1 MVLAAAAEDAAVGR
15 DDPHD
20 FVDVLAVDEL
30 TRETDPAQPFVGDRD
45 VDVELPFEAPGD
57 RRQGF
62 GPEVEPVLL
71 PREHLLDVHP
81 AQRQQPGGPL
91 EESLLAGTQPHAP
104 RLGTAVHQQAARRQR
119 DLVILVLGIGVHVES
134 RSEHRRD
141 DLSRDDDE
149 GPAGVVLDLE
159 IGLAVDLHAAFV
171 AEQRGIDDARAAV
184 EPHPRTVGRHHIVLL
199 PACIHHNK
207 H

>member
-1 MVLAAAAEDAAVGR
+1 MVLAAAAEDTAVGR

-81 AQRQQPGGPL
+81 AQRQQSGGPL

-119 DLVILVLGIGVHVES
+119 DLVILVLGIGVHIES

-149 GPAGVVLDLE
+149 GPAG
-159 IGLAVDLHAAFV
+159 
-171 AEQRGIDDARAAV
+171 
-184 EPHPRTVGRHHIVLL
+184 
-199 PACIHHNK
+199 
-207 H
+207 